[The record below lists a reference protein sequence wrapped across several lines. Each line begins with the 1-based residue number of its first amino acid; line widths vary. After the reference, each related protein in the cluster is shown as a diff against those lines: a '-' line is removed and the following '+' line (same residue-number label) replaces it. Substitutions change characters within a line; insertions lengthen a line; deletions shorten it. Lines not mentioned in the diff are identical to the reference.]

1 MADTVVSRRN
11 PADED
16 DPGAVAGITGPP
28 PAPGRPAAEPPAPAQ
43 ATATELP
50 PDPVA
55 TALRGAVRG
64 LGISLFLLAT
74 VVLGFAGYLYGLSG
88 VQEGRS
94 QQILYQRLKVE
105 FASLTGPLG
114 PTAPG
119 APVAVLDI
127 PVIGVTDMVV
137 VEGTSPENLTLGPGH
152 LRDTPLPG
160 QAGVSEVFGR
170 RATFGAPFA
179 RLSRLRPGDVITA
192 VTGQGWA
199 TYVVAALATSRQLIK
214 DPAPDRLL
222 LLTATSPVVPG
233 QYLTVDAHLITLPHA
248 GPGVAPVINSPELPL
263 AGDRGALALTAVM
276 EWGVALALVSA
287 GATYAATR
295 WPPWVCY
302 LALAPVA
309 LVVLWNLYQSL
320 AALLPNLY

>member
-1 MADTVVSRRN
+1 
-11 PADED
+11 
-16 DPGAVAGITGPP
+16 
-28 PAPGRPAAEPPAPAQ
+28 
-43 ATATELP
+43 
-50 PDPVA
+50 VA

-179 RLSRLRPGDVITA
+179 RLSRLRPGDAIDVI
-192 VTGQGWA
+192 TGQGRSIYTVA
-199 TYVVAALATSRQLIK
+199 VVAGGRQTVA
-214 DPAPDRLL
+214 DPAPNRLL
-222 LLTATSPVVPG
+222 LLTASSPIVPAH
-233 QYLTVDAHLITLPHA
+233 YIEVDARLVSAPHA
-248 GPGVAPVINSPELPL
+248 GPGGARSITSAELPL
-263 AGDRGALALTAVM
+263 ATDGGALTLIMGWVLL
-276 EWGVALALVSA
+276 LALVSA
-287 GATYAATR
+287 AATLAAAK
-295 WPPWVCY
+295 WSAWAAYLGAAP
-302 LALAPVA
+302 LALA
-309 LVVLWNLYQSL
+309 VLWGLYHSL